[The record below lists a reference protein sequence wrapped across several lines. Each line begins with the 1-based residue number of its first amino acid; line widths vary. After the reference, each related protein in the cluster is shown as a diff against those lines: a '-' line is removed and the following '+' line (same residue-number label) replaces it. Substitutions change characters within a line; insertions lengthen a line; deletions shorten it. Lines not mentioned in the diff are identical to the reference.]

1 MVRFYH
7 IEVAQHVVGAD
18 KKWVDNLLSHFE
30 VPGVERARQ
39 GIARRISSRGI
50 YHIALIHR
58 LNRELGISV
67 SSALPLSARLLAS
80 HDGRVGVGLWLE
92 LEVDLPSMQNRLDRL
107 IEEASEI
114 SAPARRGRPRKARA

>member
-1 MVRFYH
+1 MARLYH
-7 IEVAQHVVGAD
+7 IEVAQHAVGAD

-58 LNRELGISV
+58 LNSELGISV
-67 SSALPLSARLLAS
+67 SSALPLATRLLAS
-80 HDGRVGVGLWLE
+80 HAGRVGVGLWLE
-92 LEVDLPSMQNRLDRL
+92 LEVDLPSMQHGLDRL

-114 SAPARRGRPRKARA
+114 SAPARRGRPRQARA

>member
-1 MVRFYH
+1 MARFYH
-7 IEVAQHVVGAD
+7 IEVAQHAVGAD

-39 GIARRISSRGI
+39 GIARRISTRGI

-58 LNRELGISV
+58 LNRELGVSV
-67 SSALPLSARLLAS
+67 SSALPLATRLLAS
-80 HDGRVGVGLWLE
+80 HAGRVGVGLWLE
-92 LEVDLPSMQNRLDRL
+92 LEVDLAAMQHSLDRL

-114 SAPARRGRPRKARA
+114 SAPARRGRPRQART

>member
-1 MVRFYH
+1 MARSYH
-7 IEVAQHVVGAD
+7 IEVAQHAVGVD

-39 GIARRISSRGI
+39 GVARRISSRGI

-67 SSALPLSARLLAS
+67 SSALSLATRLLAS
-80 HDGRVGVGLWLE
+80 HAGRVRVGLWLE
-92 LEVDLPSMQNRLDRL
+92 LEVELPAMQHSLDRL

-114 SAPARRGRPRKARA
+114 SAPARRGRPRQARA

>member
-1 MVRFYH
+1 MARFYH
-7 IEVAQHVVGAD
+7 IEVVQHAVNAN

-50 YHIALIHR
+50 YHIALIHQ

-67 SSALPLSARLLAS
+67 SSALPLATQLLAS
-80 HDGRVGVGLWLE
+80 DAGRVGVGRWLE
-92 LEVDLPSMQNRLDRL
+92 LEVDLPAIQQSLDRL

-114 SAPARRGRPRKARA
+114 SAPARRGRPRQARV

>member
-7 IEVAQHVVGAD
+7 IEVAQHAVGAD

-50 YHIALIHR
+50 YHIALVHR

-67 SSALPLSARLLAS
+67 SSALPLAARLLAS
-80 HDGRVGVGLWLE
+80 HDGRVAVGLWLE
-92 LEVDLPSMQNRLDRL
+92 LEVDLPSMQYSLDRL
-107 IEEASEI
+107 IEEGSEI
-114 SAPARRGRPRKARA
+114 SAPARRGRPPQARA

>member
-1 MVRFYH
+1 MARLYH
-7 IEVAQHVVGAD
+7 IEVAQHAVGAD

-58 LNRELGISV
+58 LNSELGISV
-67 SSALPLSARLLAS
+67 SSALPLATRLLAS
-80 HDGRVGVGLWLE
+80 HAGRVGVGLWLE
-92 LEVDLPSMQNRLDRL
+92 LEVDLPSMQHGLDRL

-114 SAPARRGRPRKARA
+114 SAPARRGGPRQARA